1 MQKVMQGNST
11 SRPDGRQFDQLRPLK
26 ISYDSFGYADS
37 SVLFE
42 VGNTKVL
49 CSVTLQ
55 QGVPPFLRG
64 KQVGWLNAEYAM
76 LPTATT
82 VRKQRDN
89 TVAKPNGRS
98 LEISRLIGRC
108 LRSVVDVS
116 GLGERTITIDCDV
129 LQADGGTRTACITG
143 AYVALDRAVTRWVEL
158 GKIAPEAVIL
168 RDEIAAISVGLRG
181 QEPLLDLD
189 FSEDS
194 TIDAD
199 FNFVMTRRGALVE
212 VQGTAEKQPIAAE
225 KFQEIYTLAMH
236 GVGKLFVFFEQ
247 ESSVSS
253 TGTASG
259 QAHAVQEPSVTQSA
273 RHGKSAAHSESN
285 MATKSPLFSLQ
296 NRLQNYTE

>member
-1 MQKVMQGNST
+1 M
-11 SRPDGRQFDQLRPLK
+11 SRAYGRSSDQLRPLK
-26 ISYDSFGYADS
+26 IAYDTFGYADS

-42 VGNTKVL
+42 IGNTKVL

-89 TVAKPNGRS
+89 AVTKPNGRS
-98 LEISRLIGRC
+98 VEISRLIGRC

-143 AYVALDRAVTRWVEL
+143 AYVALERAAARWIEH
-158 GKIAPEAVIL
+158 GHITPEAVIL
-168 RDEIAAISVGLRG
+168 RDKIAAVSVGLCG
-181 QEPLLDLD
+181 QDPLLDLD
-189 FSEDS
+189 FAEDS

-199 FNFVMTRRGALVE
+199 FNFVMTRQGSLVE
-212 VQGTAEKQPIAAE
+212 VQGTAEKQPITAE
-225 KFQEIYTLAMH
+225 KFQEICALAKL
-236 GVGKLFVFFEQ
+236 GIEQLFVFFESDGAQ
-247 ESSVSS
+247 DGAVVSHESFVAGKRS
-253 TGTASG
+253 
-259 QAHAVQEPSVTQSA
+259 HANQIKNNQQDTNKTSA
-273 RHGKSAAHSESN
+273 KV
-285 MATKSPLFSLQ
+285 PLFSLQ
-296 NRLQNYTE
+296 NRLQNFTE